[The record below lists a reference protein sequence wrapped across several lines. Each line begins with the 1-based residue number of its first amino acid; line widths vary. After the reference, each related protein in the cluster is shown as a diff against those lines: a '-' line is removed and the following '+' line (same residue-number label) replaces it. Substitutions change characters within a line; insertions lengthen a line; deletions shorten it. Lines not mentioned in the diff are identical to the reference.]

1 MCTPESGSPGML
13 ERLRKGFTVDDVAR
27 TAAAAREAGLPM
39 LWSFLFGGPGECEET
54 VRETLAFM
62 ERGLGLQDRIL
73 CTLGLRIYP
82 GTELERIAREEGA
95 LEPGADLAEPTFYF
109 SPQIAP
115 ERVLALLDGSR
126 RRAQMLHLEAL
137 QRPFISWWLRVQ
149 AALGLPGPP
158 WRHVPLYNRVARGR
172 RRPIGAFNA
181 ADSAARR
188 SRH

>member
-1 MCTPESGSPGML
+1 
-13 ERLRKGFTVDDVAR
+13 V
-27 TAAAAREAGLPM
+27 
-39 LWSFLFGGPGECEET
+39 T
-54 VRETLAFM
+54 VRTLRQLEEDIAIVAD
-62 ERGLGLQDRIL
+62 LI
-73 CTLGLRIYP
+73 P
-82 GTELERIAREEGA
+82 STE
-95 LEPGADLAEPTFYF
+95 ADLA
-109 SPQIAP
+109 
-115 ERVLALLDGSR
+115 
-126 RRAQMLHLEAL
+126 AL